1 MVTRVW
7 GKADDIEIMLEKGED
22 GRWTGL
28 IPWSDDGE
36 YVIEL
41 YAEDLAGNIGYYC
54 TMLFA
59 ISGHELKCYRVPR
72 GYISE
77 ARKCCFVSSAD
88 KKKFF
93 AIVENRK
100 FHTAMKGKEYF
111 SEIRKGGYTIVRSV
125 CSADAHGPRGSDSC

>member
-7 GKADDIEIMLEKGED
+7 GKADGAEIVLEKGED
-22 GRWTGL
+22 GRWNGL
-28 IPWSDDGE
+28 IPWSYDGE

-59 ISGHELKCYRVPR
+59 ISGHELKCCRVPR

-77 ARKCCFVSSAD
+77 ARKCHFESSTD

-93 AIVENRK
+93 VIVENRK
-100 FHTAMKGKEYF
+100 FHTVMKEKEYF
-111 SEIRKGGYTIVRSV
+111 SEIRKGGYRIVRTI
-125 CSADAHGPRGSDSC
+125 CRTDAHGSRGSDSC